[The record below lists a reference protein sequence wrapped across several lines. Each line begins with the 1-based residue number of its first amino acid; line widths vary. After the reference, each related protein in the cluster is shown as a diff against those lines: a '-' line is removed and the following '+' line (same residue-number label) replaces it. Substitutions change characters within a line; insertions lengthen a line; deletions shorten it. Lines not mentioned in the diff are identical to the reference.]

1 MQDRKDVGARG
12 YGLPMTRYA
21 ALLRG
26 IMPSN
31 PNMSNEK
38 LRGVFTGLGFESV
51 ASVLSSGNIVFATEE
66 TPGAELEDRIQ
77 EALNAEL
84 GIPGGTV
91 IRDHSELRALLD
103 RDPFAGYTHG
113 RETYL
118 TVTFFKDSAHSRV
131 EMPADTDP
139 RTKVVGY
146 DDQARAFLSIIDNS
160 VPNSPNFMMWLE
172 RNYGKNITTRTWLTV
187 QRVVKKMESPK

>member
-1 MQDRKDVGARG
+1 
-12 YGLPMTRYA
+12 MTRYA

-38 LRGVFTGLGFESV
+38 LRGVFTGLGFRSV
-51 ASVLSSGNIVFATEE
+51 ASVLSSGNIVFDTEQ
-66 TPGAELEDRIQ
+66 TPAGELEDRIQ
-77 EALNAEL
+77 QALHAEL
-84 GIPGGTV
+84 GIPGGTL
-91 IRDHSELRALLD
+91 IRDHAELRALLD
-103 RDPFAGYTHG
+103 RDPFAGYTHS

-118 TVTFFKDSAHSRV
+118 TVTFFKDSAHARV
-131 EMPADTDP
+131 EIPADTDP

-146 DDQARAFLSIIDNS
+146 DREVRAFLSIIDNS
-160 VPNSPNFMMWLE
+160 TPNSPNFMVWLE

-187 QRVVKKMESPK
+187 QRIVKKLEALE